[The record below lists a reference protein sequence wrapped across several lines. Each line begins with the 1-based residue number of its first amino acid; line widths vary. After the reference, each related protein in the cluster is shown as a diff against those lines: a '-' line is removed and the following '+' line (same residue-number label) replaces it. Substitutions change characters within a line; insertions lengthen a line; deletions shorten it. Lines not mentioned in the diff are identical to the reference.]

1 VSVLTRCT
9 HRSNDVAEE
18 TNMSFEYLADP
29 ARPAWAGLLPGK
41 PEAYFLSKGDG
52 EHAKLF
58 TDTFSVL
65 LSGDETGG
73 QFGIFTATCPVG
85 DIIPTHAHAD
95 THETFFTLDGK
106 VRVFV
111 QLPDGQKV
119 SRLLEEGDFGFV
131 PAGLLHAY
139 RVEEAAQMMGVASGG
154 SSGSSNRW
162 APRPTPS
169 IRTRRRLSPTSPGC
183 KRLPKPTACSSGPTS
198 PGPMPE
204 HTPAP
209 AGCRTASPKR
219 AP

>member
-1 VSVLTRCT
+1 
-9 HRSNDVAEE
+9 
-18 TNMSFEYLADP
+18 MSFAYLADP

-95 THETFFTLDGK
+95 THETFFILDGK

-111 QLPDGQKV
+111 QRCPMAKRCRGC
-119 SRLLEEGDFGFV
+119 SRR
-131 PAGLLHAY
+131 ATS
-139 RVEEAAQMMGVASGG
+139 ASFPQVCCTPTG
-154 SSGSSNRW
+154 S
-162 APRPTPS
+162 
-169 IRTRRRLSPTSPGC
+169 RRR
-183 KRLPKPTACSSGPTS
+183 R
-198 PGPMPE
+198 
-204 HTPAP
+204 
-209 AGCRTASPKR
+209 R
-219 AP
+219 